1 MKFKRILKRK
11 VYPTW
16 VSTARVK
23 GCKAY
28 IFYIPSMDLYHF
40 QIECDQDVVYIS
52 LVEDVKFN
60 EFEICCT
67 TAEEWIKNKV

>member
-16 VSTARVK
+16 VSTTRVK

-28 IFYIPSMDLYHF
+28 ILYIPSMDFYHF
-40 QIECDQDVVYIS
+40 QIECDGDVVYIS
-52 LVEDVKFN
+52 LTENVKFN
-60 EFEICCT
+60 SFEKCCLA
-67 TAEEWIKNKV
+67 AEEWIKNNR